1 MNVKPDLITV
11 IPSGVEAATQPRK
24 LSGRGQAFHLVAQ
37 LTARFAGCLDFARY
51 DKLGALQLDCAS
63 HIRYRR
69 GDRLQFVHSP
79 DNHIGVFQ
87 SVSSDGANDPAGF
100 PNFLERVRGIVCI
113 AALEKAGDRRRARW
127 LDKNSFMPWPPRLR
141 REEC

>member
-1 MNVKPDLITV
+1 M
-11 IPSGVEAATQPRK
+11 
-24 LSGRGQAFHLVAQ
+24 GR
-37 LTARFAGCLDFARY
+37 
-51 DKLGALQLDCAS
+51 LQFNCAS

-69 GDRLQFVHSP
+69 GDRLQFFHSP

-87 SVSSDGANDPAGF
+87 AVSSDGANDPAGF

-127 LDKNSFMPWPPRLR
+127 LDKNSFMLCQPALRSQNVFIADYIDRALRFDDRRARLLPAR
-141 REEC
+141 WISDSNR